1 LATLVLAAE
10 WGENMAHAAP
20 GGASCRVLLDG
31 KAWSEMKTSASLTLV
46 AIGGILAF
54 AVRTK
59 LPWFSFPL
67 AGWVLVL
74 TGVAGLLLPRKGR
87 GRVRRRLVTR
97 RGAGGEPVV
106 TEEETYT
113 QSSLLGEF
121 IPQPS
126 KAEYDAAQGVVV
138 QDETEE
144 IRES

>member
-1 LATLVLAAE
+1 M
-10 WGENMAHAAP
+10 G
-20 GGASCRVLLDG
+20 R
-31 KAWSEMKTSASLTLV
+31 AWSEMKTSASLAVV

-67 AGWVLVL
+67 AGWVLIL
-74 TGVAGLLLPRKGR
+74 TGVAGLVLPRKGR

-97 RGAGGEPVV
+97 RGAGEPVV

-113 QSSLLGEF
+113 HSSFLGEF
-121 IPQPS
+121 IPQQS

-144 IRES
+144 